1 MPIKKADLAESL
13 KDSTESAYSLMRSPT
28 RGRIALYLVVRNK
41 AKKKADVAEPPEGFH
56 HVGLL
61 CIAPTGI
68 SRFALY
74 IVVRKLIESCYE
86 VVKQE
91 LCNSPRLDRTTCII
105 GPWE

>member
-1 MPIKKADLAESL
+1 M
-13 KDSTESAYSLMRSPT
+13 
-28 RGRIALYLVVRNK
+28 ALYLVVRSKNQ
-41 AKKKADVAEPPEGFH
+41 KKADVAEPSEGFH

-74 IVVRKLIESCYE
+74 IVVRELIESCYE

-91 LCNSPRLDRTTCII
+91 LCNSPRLDGTACIN
-105 GPWE
+105 GPWER